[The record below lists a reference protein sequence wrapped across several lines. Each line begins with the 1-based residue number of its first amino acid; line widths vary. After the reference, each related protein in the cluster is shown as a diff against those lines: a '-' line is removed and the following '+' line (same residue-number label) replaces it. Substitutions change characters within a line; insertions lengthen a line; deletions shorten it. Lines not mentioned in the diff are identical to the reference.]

1 MKPRNKFEKAVIA
14 QSDNLRPLPT
24 APRRWAFR
32 NTIEHYAYRLPKGR
46 ITCMDCGH
54 SWIMDNPSEKCT
66 CPKCQATLKVAETYS
81 RTLQQKSYLNV
92 LTTSGKFQVLRI
104 FLQVVEMR
112 KGFKA
117 KPAFLEIGQYW
128 MDASGKVTIVGLKR
142 TIGWYLDSFAFGSPM
157 EIRKDDKNVFGHLS
171 NQHLYPSFRLIP
183 EIKRNGFDGDF
194 HGCEPIDFLSTLLS
208 TPQAETLLKSRD
220 IQALKYLMAHKSD
233 VIHFWRS
240 YSIAKRH
247 GYEIPDFGTW
257 IDYLKMLERFGKD
270 THSPKLIAPANLFD
284 AHDEYVEKVSRQRI
298 KEQREKDRQK
308 AIADDAKFKELKGGF
323 IGLSF
328 TDNEIEIKTL
338 DSVDEYYVEGDT
350 QHICVASSQYYLKK
364 DTLVFSA
371 RINGRRIATVEI
383 SLKTLNVIQC
393 RAACN
398 KVSEYQDRI
407 EGIIKCH
414 RKEIRER
421 MRA

>member
-14 QSDNLRPLPT
+14 QSEHISPLPS

-32 NTIEHYAYRLPKGR
+32 NTIEHYAFRLPKGR
-46 ITCMDCGH
+46 TTCMDCGH
-54 SWIMDNPSEKCT
+54 SWIMEKSAEKCT
-66 CPKCQATLKVAETYS
+66 CPKCKSHLKVAETYS

-92 LTTSGKFQVLRI
+92 LTTSGNFQVLRI
-104 FLQVVEMR
+104 FLLIVEMR
-112 KGFKA
+112 KGFTA

-128 MDASGKVTIVGLKR
+128 MNAEGRTTVVGLKR
-142 TIGWYLDSFAFGSPM
+142 TMGYNLDCFAFGSPM
-157 EIRKDDKNVFGHLS
+157 EVRKDDKNVFRHLS
-171 NQHLYPSFRLIP
+171 NQYLYPSYRVIP

-194 HGCEPIDFLSTLLS
+194 HGCEPLEFLSTLLS
-208 TPQAETLLKSRD
+208 TPQAETLLKSGD
-220 IQALKYLMAHKSD
+220 IQALKHLMAHKSD
-233 VIHFWRS
+233 VTHFWRS
-240 YSIAKRH
+240 YNIARRH

-270 THSPKLIAPANLFD
+270 TNSPKFIAPANLFD
-284 AHDEYVEKVSRQRI
+284 AHDEYMERVNRQRI
-298 KEQREKDRQK
+298 REQREKDRQK
-308 AIADDAKFKELKGGF
+308 AMADDAKFKELKGRF

-338 DSVDEYYVEGDT
+338 DSVEEYYMEGET
-350 QHICVASSQYYLKK
+350 QHICVASAQYYLKK

-371 RINGRRIATVEI
+371 RINGRRIATIEI
-383 SLKTLNVIQC
+383 SLKTLKVIQC

-398 KVSEYQDRI
+398 KVCEYQDRI
-407 EGIIKCH
+407 EDMIKSH

-421 MRA
+421 LRA

>member
-1 MKPRNKFEKAVIA
+1 
-14 QSDNLRPLPT
+14 
-24 APRRWAFR
+24 
-32 NTIEHYAYRLPKGR
+32 
-46 ITCMDCGH
+46 MDCGH
-54 SWIMDNPSEKCT
+54 SWIMDNPAEKCT
-66 CPKCQATLKVAETYS
+66 CPKCHATLKVVETYS
-81 RTLQQKSYLNV
+81 RTLRQKSYVNV

-104 FLQVVEMR
+104 FLQIVEMR
-112 KGFKA
+112 KGFTA

-128 MDASGKVTIVGLKR
+128 MDVSGEVTIVGLKR
-142 TIGWYLDSFAFGSPM
+142 TMGWYLDCFAFGSPM
-157 EIRKDDKNVFGHLS
+157 EIRKDKKEVFRHLS
-171 NQHLYPSFRLIP
+171 EEYLYPRYKVIP
-183 EIKRNGFDGDF
+183 EIRRNGFDGDF
-194 HGCEPIDFLSTLLS
+194 HGFELVEFLSTLLS
-208 TPQAETLLKSRD
+208 TPQAETLLKSGD
-220 IQALKYLMAHKSD
+220 IQALKHLMSHKSD

-240 YSIAKRH
+240 YTIAKRH

-257 IDYLKMLERFGKD
+257 IDYLTMLERFGRD
-270 THSPKLIAPANLFD
+270 IHSPKLIAPANLFD
-284 AHDEYVEKVSRQRI
+284 AHDEYMEKVSRQRM
-298 KEQREKDRQK
+298 KERREKDRQK
-308 AIADDAKFKELKGGF
+308 ASADDAEFKKLKGRF

-350 QHICVASSQYYLKK
+350 QHICVASSEYYLKK

-383 SLKTLNVIQC
+383 SLKTFKVIQC

-407 EGIIKCH
+407 EGMIRSH